1 MFAPAGEGAHPAV
14 SPLPVPA
21 TARELQAALRVRQSA
36 GGSQLRPQHGDL
48 CRAEEQL
55 GKLPIFVTFF
65 TIQTPR
71 MTAFHI
77 SKHLDFM
84 CFRLGKFLE
93 RQMVFISLMTSP
105 MVTKCP

>member
-21 TARELQAALRVRQSA
+21 PARELQAALRVRQPA

-55 GKLPIFVTFF
+55 GEPPTFVTFF
-65 TIQTPR
+65 KIRSRAPVLR
-71 MTAFHI
+71 NHLGFHWATAFQI
-77 SKHLDFM
+77 SKHLEFM
-84 CFRLGKFLE
+84 FFSDLENFLKGE
-93 RQMVFISLMTSP
+93 WF
-105 MVTKCP
+105 